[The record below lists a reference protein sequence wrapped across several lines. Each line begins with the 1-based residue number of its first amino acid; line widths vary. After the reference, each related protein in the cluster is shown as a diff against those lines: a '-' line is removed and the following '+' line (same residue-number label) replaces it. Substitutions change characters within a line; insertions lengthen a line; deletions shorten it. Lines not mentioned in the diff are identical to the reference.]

1 MTGITENLIKLTQ
14 VPFMDYIKLAGA
26 FVALGAGLFF
36 FGNMSFVAVPALLA
50 LGVASVGLAQLLK
63 VLPPDRMSLMADGFM
78 KMAKA
83 VKHFGLNS
91 LFLGP
96 AVGLLT
102 ALSAI
107 PFANKLI
114 DIALQKGDTTSG
126 ASPELFKADTMVVG
140 SIRGAASQALMEGSD
155 RAMQARIENDYQTEK
170 DGSNNNITTTSISSS
185 ENNYIGKQT
194 AQDVGLQN
202 SLVSVVH

>member
-1 MTGITENLIKLTQ
+1 MPALI
-14 VPFMDYIKLAGA
+14 
-26 FVALGAGLFF
+26 ALGI
-36 FGNMSFVAVPALLA
+36 
-50 LGVASVGLAQLLK
+50 ASIGLAQLLK
-63 VLPPDRMSLMADGFM
+63 VLPPDQMSLMAEGFH
-78 KMAKA
+78 KLAKA

-102 ALSAI
+102 ALSMI
-107 PFANKLI
+107 PFANKII
-114 DIALQKGDTTSG
+114 DLAIQKGDVTGS

-140 SIRGAASQALMEGSD
+140 SIRGAASQALMDGSD
-155 RAMQARIENDYQTEK
+155 RAMQARIENDYQAEK
-170 DGSNNNITTTSISSS
+170 SGGNNTITTTAVNNS

-202 SLVSVVH
+202 SIISVVH